1 MAVRGGEQ
9 EKERGDE
16 REASETKQ
24 HSNPSAF
31 DTRPGC
37 FVWPKD
43 LLCFAAQVE
52 HTHTHAE
59 AKKYCCWKILI
70 YLLSKT
76 AATSAAAAA
85 AARSLPTEP

>member
-9 EKERGDE
+9 EKERGRGGDE

-52 HTHTHAE
+52 HTHTHTRRQKNIAVG
-59 AKKYCCWKILI
+59 KY
-70 YLLSKT
+70 
-76 AATSAAAAA
+76 
-85 AARSLPTEP
+85 

>member
-9 EKERGDE
+9 EKERGDR

-52 HTHTHAE
+52 HTHTHTRGG
-59 AKKYCCWKILI
+59 KKIL
-70 YLLSKT
+70 LLENIDLPAIKDSCHFCCCCCCTFT
-76 AATSAAAAA
+76 AN
-85 AARSLPTEP
+85 

>member
-1 MAVRGGEQ
+1 MKGREC
-9 EKERGDE
+9 E
-16 REASETKQ
+16 REGRQREREAASETKQ

-52 HTHTHAE
+52 HTHAE
-59 AKKYCCWKILI
+59 AKKHFCWKILI

-76 AATSAAAAA
+76 AATAAAG